1 MVTDP
6 FDALDARFEAASAAG
21 RRVQAA
27 GAALDAVELST
38 LRTDWSR
45 RSAAPVLDAPRV
57 VRKFA
62 SAQPLTA
69 RVARP
74 LSAPVDPARERNL
87 SLDVNRKD
95 VVKQA
100 KPSRSER
107 LESPRCKPRPKSNRG
122 GGGSRAFVPWC
133 DRR

>member
-1 MVTDP
+1 MTDP

-21 RRVQAA
+21 RRVEAA

-62 SAQPLTA
+62 SAQPLSA

-74 LSAPVDPARERNL
+74 PASPLDGGLGGRNL

-107 LESPRCKPRPKSNRG
+107 LESPRCKPRPKSNKG

>member
-1 MVTDP
+1 MTDP

-74 LSAPVDPARERNL
+74 LAAPVDPARERNL
-87 SLDVNRKD
+87 SLDANRKD

-100 KPSRSER
+100 KPSRTER
-107 LESPRCKPRPKSNRG
+107 LESPRCKPRPKSNKG